1 MNRILFDLYLGDR
14 HDAENL
20 SLLREHKI
28 THIVNCAQG
37 LWCPFP
43 EEFCYLSLEMEDPDE
58 RLRECAKISNLFID
72 QARGRGNILVH
83 CRKGLSRSP
92 SIIIAYL
99 GHMGFRFDQAL
110 EHMLTR
116 ADISPHSYFLRE
128 LQRMLRPSQNPKRV
142 EKWINKIAKDL
153 WWR

>member
-1 MNRILFDLYLGDR
+1 MNRILFDLFLGDR

-20 SLLREHKI
+20 PSLRAHQI
-28 THIVNCAQG
+28 THVVNCAQG
-37 LWCPFP
+37 LRCPFP
-43 EEFCYLSLEMEDPDE
+43 DDFLYLSLEMEDPDE
-58 RLRECAKISNLFID
+58 CFAQSAKISNRFID
-72 QARGRGNILVH
+72 AARGKGNILVH

-92 SIIIAYL
+92 SIIMAYL

-116 ADISPHSYFLRE
+116 ADISPHSFFLRE
-128 LQRMLRPSQNPKRV
+128 LQRMLRPSDHPKRA